1 MISKTIKGKK
11 CPQCSSFI
19 KADQAKC
26 NVCGFDFELENKSEN
41 ESEIAVTV
49 KSESNTIVC
58 PKCQTQN
65 NPEFKFCKICKY
77 PLKEMPPGRTGDTTK
92 LQLRL
97 EWLKTETDD
106 FFEKELDFH
115 KFLPYFDGCLQWQG
129 YAFFAYK
136 AMDNFEMLARK
147 IEQTAEAK
155 LYKKCQSADI
165 ETSGKEFFAGAV
177 KIKLLG
183 ASDSDMEMQTVISSD
198 KTVFV
203 GPGEAADNTSAKT
216 GTPRIRII
224 NMGLEEDIIEIPG
237 KTLIGRDFLA
247 KQTTLAAETMRKS
260 GISSEHFYLTP
271 SPGARW
277 LIEPLPDKP
286 IFIEIC
292 AEPVAL
298 KSGDILRL
306 VAGRHVGEF
315 KIGIRETG
323 I

>member
-1 MISKTIKGKK
+1 MIAKTIKGKK

-26 NVCGFDFELENKSEN
+26 NVCGFDFDVENKSEN

-49 KSESNTIVC
+49 RSESNTITC
-58 PKCQTQN
+58 PKCQTPN
-65 NPEFKFCKICKY
+65 NPEFKFCKICKF
-77 PLKEMPPGRTGDTTK
+77 PLKEMPPGKSGEAAK

-97 EWLKTETDD
+97 EWLKTETDACFD
-106 FFEKELDFH
+106 KELDFH

-136 AMDNFEMLARK
+136 TMGYFEMLARK
-147 IEQTAEAK
+147 TEQTGEAK
-155 LYKKCQSADI
+155 LFKKCLYAAV
-165 ETSGKEFFAGAV
+165 ETSGKEFFTGAV

-183 ASDSDMEMQTVISSD
+183 DSDSDMELQTVISSD

-203 GPGEAADNTSAKT
+203 GPGEAADNASAKT
-216 GTPRIRII
+216 GTPRIKIM
-224 NMGLEEDIIEIPG
+224 NMGLAEDIIEIPG

-247 KQTTLAAETMRKS
+247 KQTKLAAETMRKS

-271 SPGARW
+271 LPGAGW

-292 AEPVAL
+292 AAPVAL

-306 VAGRHVGEF
+306 VAGRHVGEC